1 MKPTDDEDRPATP
14 GRRPDISNDEL
25 FLMGATESEQELRAL
40 KRARTLLELCDSAI
54 TLEPELREWFLSR
67 ACGDDHEL
75 RNDVRALLEAIDE
88 SCGFLST
95 LSPQPNR

>member
-1 MKPTDDEDRPATP
+1 MGEKERQQEQPA
-14 GRRPDISNDEL
+14 
-25 FLMGATESEQELRAL
+25 Q
-40 KRARTLLELCDSAI
+40 KRARTIIELCDSAI

-95 LSPQPNR
+95 LGPHGKR